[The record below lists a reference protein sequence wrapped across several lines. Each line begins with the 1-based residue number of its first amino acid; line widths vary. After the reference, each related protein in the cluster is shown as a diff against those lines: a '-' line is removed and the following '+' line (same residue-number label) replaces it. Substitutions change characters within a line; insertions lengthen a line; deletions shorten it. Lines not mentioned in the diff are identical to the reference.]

1 VDSDILLKAH
11 KVSKAF
17 QGFLAVAGADL
28 EIYPGEIVGII
39 GPNGAG
45 KSTFFNCLSGELVPT
60 NGSVIFRG
68 VDVTRATPEEHA
80 RLGIGRTYQ
89 VPATFEDMTILD
101 NVMVGAFLRHAHQT
115 NAREEAMRILEFTG
129 LIAQADHRA
138 KSLGTPG
145 RKRLE
150 IARALATGPRLLL
163 LDEALSGLTP
173 LEIQRAIALVRQIHR
188 TGVTLVIVEHIMEV
202 VLTLA
207 QRVIVFNHGEIIAAG
222 RPEEIVNDSK
232 VIGAYLGAGRKPHR
246 STAMSRLDGHG
257 A

>member
-1 VDSDILLKAH
+1 VSAAILLRAL

-17 QGFLAVAGADL
+17 QGFFAVAGADL
-28 EIYPGEIVGII
+28 EISAGEIVGII

-45 KSTFFNCLSGELVPT
+45 KSTFFNCLSGELAPT
-60 NGSVIFRG
+60 SGSVLFEG
-68 VDVTRATPEEHA
+68 MDVTRATPEEHA

-101 NVMVGAFLRHAHQT
+101 NVMVGAFLRHAHPAD
-115 NAREEAMRILEFTG
+115 ARTEAMRILEFTG
-129 LIAQADHRA
+129 LMAQATHRA

-173 LEIQRAIALVRQIHR
+173 LEIQQAIALVRQIHQG
-188 TGVTLVIVEHIMEV
+188 GVTLVIVEHIMEV
-202 VLTLA
+202 VLNLA
-207 QRVIVFNHGEIIAAG
+207 QRVIVFNHGQIIATG
-222 RPEEIVNDSK
+222 RPEAIVNDPK
-232 VIGAYLGAGRKPHR
+232 VIEAYLGAGRR
-246 STAMSRLDGHG
+246 SRRITGRAPVG
-257 A
+257 

>member
-1 VDSDILLKAH
+1 MNAATLLKAH

-17 QGFLAVAGADL
+17 QGFLAVARADL
-28 EIYPGEIVGII
+28 EISPREIVGII

-60 NGSVIFRG
+60 SGSVIFEG

-89 VPATFEDMTILD
+89 VPATFADMTILD
-101 NVMVGAFLRHAHQT
+101 NVMVGAFLRHAHQ
-115 NAREEAMRILEFTG
+115 ADAHEEAMRILEFTG
-129 LIAQADHRA
+129 LKAQAHHRA

-173 LEIQRAIALVRQIHR
+173 LEIQQAIALVREIHR

-207 QRVIVFNHGEIIAAG
+207 QRVIVFNHGEIIATG
-222 RPEEIVNDSK
+222 RPEEIVSDPK
-232 VIGAYLGAGRKPHR
+232 VIEAYLGAGRK
-246 STAMSRLDGHG
+246 SRRFAGRERAG
-257 A
+257 

>member
-1 VDSDILLKAH
+1 MNSTILLKAQR
-11 KVSKAF
+11 VSKAF
-17 QGFLAVAGADL
+17 QGFLAVMDADF
-28 EIYPGEIVGII
+28 EISPGEIVGII

-45 KSTFFNCLSGELVPT
+45 KSTFFNCLSGEMVPT
-60 NGSVIFRG
+60 SGSVIFQDRN
-68 VDVTRATPEEHA
+68 VTRATPEQHA

-101 NVMVGAFLRHAHQT
+101 NVMVGAFLRHAHQAD
-115 NAREEAMRILEFTG
+115 ARKEAMQVLDFTG
-129 LIAQADHRA
+129 LRAQAGHRA

-150 IARALATGPRLLL
+150 IARALATKPRLLL

-173 LEIQRAIALVRQIHR
+173 LEIQQAIGLVRQIHQ

-202 VLTLA
+202 ILTLA
-207 QRVIVFNHGEIIAAG
+207 QRIIVFNHGQIIATG
-222 RPEEIVNDSK
+222 KPEEIVNDPK
-232 VIGAYLGAGRKPHR
+232 VVDAYLGSGRKSR
-246 STAMSRLDGHG
+246 RLSAMSGPTGSG

>member
-1 VDSDILLKAH
+1 MDSALLLKAQ

-28 EIYPGEIVGII
+28 EISRGEIVGII

-45 KSTFFNCLSGELVPT
+45 KSTFFNCLSGELTPT
-60 NGSVIFRG
+60 GGSVIFEG
-68 VDVTRATPEEHA
+68 EDVTRATPEQHA

-101 NVMVGAFLRHAHQT
+101 NVMVGSFLRHARPAA
-115 NAREEAMRILEFTG
+115 AREEARRILEFTG
-129 LIAQADHRA
+129 LGGQADHRA

-150 IARALATGPRLLL
+150 IARALAMEPRLLL

-173 LEIQRAIALVRQIHR
+173 LEIQQAIALVRQIHQQ
-188 TGVTLVIVEHIMEV
+188 GVTLVIVEHIMEV

-207 QRVIVFNHGEIIAAG
+207 RRVIVFNHGEIIAAG
-222 RPEEIVNDSK
+222 SPEDIVDDPK
-232 VIGAYLGAGRKPHR
+232 VVEAYLGAGRR
-246 STAMSRLDGHG
+246 SRRAATPDGAGGRG

>member
-1 VDSDILLKAH
+1 M
-11 KVSKAF
+11 
-17 QGFLAVAGADL
+17 GADL
-28 EIYPGEIVGII
+28 EISSGEIVGII

-45 KSTFFNCLSGELVPT
+45 KSTFFNCLSGEIVPT
-60 NGSVIFRG
+60 RGSVTFQG
-68 VDVTRATPEEHA
+68 MDVTRAAPERHA

-115 NAREEAMRILEFTG
+115 DARKEAMEVLDFTG
-129 LIAQADHRA
+129 LKGQASHRA

-173 LEIQRAIALVRQIHR
+173 LEIQQAIALVRKIHQ
-188 TGVTLVIVEHIMEV
+188 TGITLLIVEHIMEV
-202 VLTLA
+202 ILTLA
-207 QRVIVFNHGEIIAAG
+207 QRVIVFNQGQIIATG
-222 RPEEIVNDSK
+222 KPEEIINDPKVVN
-232 VIGAYLGAGRKPHR
+232 AYLGAGRKSRRFNR
-246 STAMSRLDGHG
+246 SRGPNKGSA
-257 A
+257 